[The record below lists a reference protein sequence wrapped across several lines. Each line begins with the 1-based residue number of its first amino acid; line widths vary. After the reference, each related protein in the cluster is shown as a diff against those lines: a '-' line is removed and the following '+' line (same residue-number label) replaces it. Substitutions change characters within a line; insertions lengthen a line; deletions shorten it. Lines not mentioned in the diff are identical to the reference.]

1 MESFSISFENIERID
16 DTRMI
21 KGGIWND
28 WKLYGGGGEEIIV
41 ELVPW
46 KISSIAQIEVEKL
59 IRKIDLFEK

>member
-1 MESFSISFENIERID
+1 MEV
-16 DTRMI
+16 
-21 KGGIWND
+21 IW
-28 WKLYGGGGEEIIV
+28 GGGEEIIV